1 MTLTTSAP
9 LDLIDDEAEVIPAGL
24 ELRSAL
30 PAVEV
35 PEVHLSA
42 GPDWIWAIARTER
55 LVAEVAEMLGTRL
68 NLPRYQDIELMG
80 RRRLAREIGL
90 RLAEQATGY
99 AEGWRY
105 HLRVG
110 IYTLRALAAAVTG
123 DAYVW
128 SNDAGEVDVL
138 VLVNRARQSDHDYG
152 AILADALTRATLAAG
167 YTRARHL
174 YPAAIG
180 PEYSLPADEVEDLR
194 GALCEAEAH
203 AAQAAADEWRE
214 RFQWLTPA
222 ADRARELL
230 HRIEAAEQLPGYLHK
245 AQQAAEHWIALC
257 YSGENAPE
265 PVSAEQIDELGAWIF
280 EHGTDAGYPAANL
293 AVDRAARLNAA
304 AWLDYQALRQTAR
317 MGEPEY
323 ETGFDAGELAEHLFH
338 FDERHRTARS
348 GGQDGTPAPYWYGRR
363 EWRGHVR
370 DEWRGAQAERE
381 QAEPASHED

>member
-1 MTLTTSAP
+1 MTTTTFD
-9 LDLIDDEAEVIPAGL
+9 LDLIDDAECPVPAGL
-24 ELRSAL
+24 ELRSPL
-30 PAVEV
+30 PAAAV

-42 GPDWIWAIARTER
+42 GPRWIWTIARTER
-55 LVAEVAEMLGTRL
+55 LLAEVAEMLGTRL
-68 NLPRYQDIELMG
+68 ALPRYQDIELMG
-80 RRRLAREIGL
+80 RRRLAHQVGL

-105 HLRVG
+105 RLRVG
-110 IYTLRALAAAVTG
+110 IYTLRALATAMVGA
-123 DAYVW
+123 AYVW

-138 VLVNRARQSDHDYG
+138 VLVARARQSDHDYG

-194 GALCEAEAH
+194 DALCEAEAH

-245 AQQAAEHWIALC
+245 AQTAAEHWISLC
-257 YSGENAPE
+257 YSGENVPE
-265 PVSAEQIDELGAWIF
+265 EVSAEQIEQLGAWIE
-280 EHGTDAGYPAANL
+280 EHGTEAGYPSANL

-304 AWLDYQALRQTAR
+304 AWLDYQALRQTVRA
-317 MGEPEY
+317 GEPEY
-323 ETGFDAGELAEHLFH
+323 ETGFDANGLAEHLFF
-338 FDERHRTARS
+338 FDELHHTAVS
-348 GGQDGTPAPYWYGRR
+348 GEDGTPAPFWYSRR
-363 EWRGHVR
+363 EFRGHVR
-370 DEWRGAQAERE
+370 DEWRGAHAKHDQDHADAER
-381 QAEPASHED
+381 